1 MKAIIFDTFGIA
13 AEVAKVVDLPE
24 PAEPRAG
31 EIRVAMIAA
40 PIHPSDLAT
49 TAGRHGAVKPVGPE
63 PLGSEGIGRV
73 IDCGEGV
80 SHLAPGDLVAAPSR
94 GTWREIVVGP
104 AKGVARLSADAA
116 PLQLAMART
125 NPRTAWLMLTRFVA
139 LDKGDWIIQNAANS
153 SVGRYLIQLAQAES
167 WRTVNVVRR
176 EALVPDLRAAGADIV
191 LVDGSDLDA
200 RVLEAT
206 GGTRPR
212 LGIDAVAGE
221 ATGRLARALADR
233 GTLINYGRLGD
244 DRLVLDAKDT
254 VFRDL
259 RLRGYRSQFH
269 LGDMSATE
277 VADMYAMLADRVAAG
292 ALSAPVEATY
302 RLDEATAAL
311 QCAAREGRDG
321 KVLFTMADTGG

>member
-1 MKAIIFDTFGIA
+1 MKAIIFDTFGTA
-13 AEVAKVVDLPE
+13 SEVARVSEVPE
-24 PAEPRAG
+24 PAAPG
-31 EIRVAMIAA
+31 PGDIRVAMLAA

-49 TAGRHGAVKPVGPE
+49 TAGRHGARAPAGPE

-80 SHLAPGDLVAAPSR
+80 SHVAPGDLVAAPAR

-104 AKGVARLSADAA
+104 AKGIAPLPAGAD

-139 LDKGDWIIQNAANS
+139 LAKGDWVIQNAANS
-153 SVGRYLIQLAQAES
+153 SVGRYLAQLAHAEG

-176 EALVPDLRAAGADIV
+176 EALVPELRAAAGDVV
-191 LVDGSDLDA
+191 LVDGADLDA

-206 GGTRPR
+206 AGARPR

-221 ATGRLARALADR
+221 ATGRLARALADG
-233 GTLINYGRLGD
+233 GTLVNYGRLGD

-269 LGDMSATE
+269 LGDMSDSEIAT
-277 VADMYAMLADRVAAG
+277 MYSMLAEQVAAG
-292 ALSAPVEATY
+292 ALTAPVDATY
-302 RLDEATAAL
+302 RLDDATTAL
-311 QCAAREGRDG
+311 QHAAREGRDG
-321 KVLFTMADTGG
+321 KVLFTFADT